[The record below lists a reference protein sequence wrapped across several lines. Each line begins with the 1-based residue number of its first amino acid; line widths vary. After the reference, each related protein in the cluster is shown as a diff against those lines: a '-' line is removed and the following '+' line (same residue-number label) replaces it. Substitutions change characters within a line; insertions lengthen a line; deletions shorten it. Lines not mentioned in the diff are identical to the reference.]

1 MRQNLMKRSGN
12 ENVNLD
18 KLHYHEALDR
28 TYIEQCNLENSLGGH
43 PVIQNHPELKALY
56 NESVE
61 NLGDLYQKA
70 GSRYFCESLFWASQ
84 PKQAAKT

>member
-1 MRQNLMKRSGN
+1 MKRSGN

-61 NLGDLYQKA
+61 NLEDLYQKIA
-70 GSRYFCESLFWASQ
+70 NITSYKSGSDLKGAEARC
-84 PKQAAKT
+84 K